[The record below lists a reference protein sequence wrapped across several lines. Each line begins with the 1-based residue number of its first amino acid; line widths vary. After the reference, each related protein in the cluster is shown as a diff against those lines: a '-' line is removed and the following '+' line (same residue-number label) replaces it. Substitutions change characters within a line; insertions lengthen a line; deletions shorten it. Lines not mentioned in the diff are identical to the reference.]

1 MESNELY
8 NSPINYMGNKY
19 VLLKNL
25 IPLFDTTKDIFVDL
39 FTGSGSVYFNIT
51 SMYKEVHIND
61 IIPELIEIH
70 KQFINRSRVFLAS
83 AITYS
88 KKSLDKDYYLKL
100 RETFNN
106 DRDPAKLLAL
116 IWSCNS
122 NMMRFNNSFN
132 FNQTHGKRCA
142 NKNTN
147 KKIVDIMKLDLSNI
161 TKHTSNHFSEIEV
174 DSDCF
179 VYIDPPYSNTQA
191 GYNAYWSKD
200 DDNKLIEYIHNLMD
214 NNISFGISGVLNG
227 KENVIYEEFKDK
239 LKCHFFGDM
248 YQKISKKEKV
258 NKEFYLT
265 NVIKG
270 MK

>member
-1 MESNELY
+1 MENKKYY
-8 NSPINYMGNKY
+8 NSPINYMGNKF
-19 VLLKNL
+19 VLLESL
-25 IPLFDTTKDIFVDL
+25 IPLFDTTKGKFIDL
-39 FTGSGSVYFNIT
+39 FTGSGSIYLNIA
-51 SMYKEVHIND
+51 SMYKEVYVND
-61 IIPELIEIH
+61 IITELVDIH
-70 KQFINRSRVFLAS
+70 KQFKDKNTDFLNT
-83 AITYS
+83 AIDYS
-88 KKSLDKDYYLKL
+88 KKSLDKDYYLEL
-100 RETFNN
+100 RDIFNS

-122 NMMRFNNSFN
+122 NMMRFNKSFD
-132 FNQTHGKRCA
+132 FNQTHGKRSA

-147 KKIVDIMKLDLSNI
+147 KKIEDVMKLDLSNI
-161 TKHTSNHFSEIEV
+161 TKHTSKHFSEVDV
-174 DSDCF
+174 DSNCF

-200 DDNKLIEYIHNLMD
+200 DDKKLIEYICKLMN

-239 LKCHFFGDM
+239 LTCHFFGDL

-265 NVIKG
+265 NVIKE
-270 MK
+270 